1 MADGERAAGTGGS
14 RSGAKAVIEVERA
27 GPVGVIRLNRP
38 EKANAYNQALLDQLA
53 AAINTMRDVAVVVIC
68 ATGKTFCAGADLD
81 EMAGRRARGDWQAA
95 LGLRSQAVFTALAR
109 APFVSIA
116 SVQGAAIAGGFELAL
131 ACDLRIV
138 GPAARFSLP
147 ETRLGIVPS
156 AGGLTRLARL
166 CGVSVAKGVVLGGGT
181 LNADDALRIGLVH
194 RAGDNAAAMSWA
206 QELADRDATAQTR
219 AKERIDALESDLA
232 LDLERAA
239 QAGLYRA

>member
-1 MADGERAAGTGGS
+1 M
-14 RSGAKAVIEVERA
+14 IEVERA
-27 GPVGVIRLNRP
+27 GKVGVIRLNRP
-38 EKANAYNQALLDQLA
+38 EKANAYHQEMLDQIHN
-53 AAINTMRDVAVVVIC
+53 AIDALNGAAVVVIS

-166 CGVSVAKGVVLGGGT
+166 CGVSVAKGVVLGGGA

-194 RAGDNAAAMSWA
+194 RAGDNVAAMSWA

>member
-1 MADGERAAGTGGS
+1 M
-14 RSGAKAVIEVERA
+14 IEVERA
-27 GPVGVIRLNRP
+27 GAVGVIRLNRP
-38 EKANAYNQALLDQLA
+38 AKANAYHQDMLDRLA
-53 AAINTMRDVAVVVIC
+53 TAITELHGVAVVVIC
-68 ATGKTFCAGADLD
+68 ATGKSFCAGADLD
-81 EMAGRRARGDWQAA
+81 EIAGKRARGDWQAA

-181 LNADDALRIGLVH
+181 LNTDDALRIGLAH
-194 RAGDNAAAMSWA
+194 HAGDDEAAMSWA

-219 AKERIDALESDLA
+219 AKERIDALESDLS

>member
-1 MADGERAAGTGGS
+1 M
-14 RSGAKAVIEVERA
+14 IEVERA
-27 GPVGVIRLNRP
+27 GAVGVIRLNRP
-38 EKANAYNQALLDQLA
+38 AKANAYHQDMLAQLA
-53 AAINTMRDVAVVVIC
+53 AAIDALHGVAVVVVC
-68 ATGKTFCAGADLD
+68 ATGKSFCAGADL
-81 EMAGRRARGDWQAA
+81 EEIAGRRTRGDWQAA

-147 ETRLGIVPS
+147 ETHLGIVPS

-181 LNADDALRIGLVH
+181 LNTDDALRIGLAH
-194 RAGDNAAAMSWA
+194 RAGDDEAAMSWA

-219 AKERIDALESDLA
+219 AKERIDALESDLS